1 MITER
6 QKEALRLWA
15 HGLSH
20 KQIASK
26 LGVSLRTVESHMK
39 GAVESLG
46 AKNSAH
52 AVYLAVKNGI
62 ICVLALVSYGHGI
75 TVDVP
80 EINMPGDY
88 QMTSINEFGGDA
100 MRPIMRNM
108 RLRPRN
114 SKSRR
119 SKREKEDK

>member
-1 MITER
+1 
-6 QKEALRLWA
+6 
-15 HGLSH
+15 
-20 KQIASK
+20 
-26 LGVSLRTVESHMK
+26 MK

-46 AKNSAH
+46 ATNSAH
-52 AVYLAVKNGI
+52 AVYLAVKKWI
-62 ICVLALVSYGHGI
+62 ICALALVSYGQGI

-88 QMTSINEFGGDA
+88 QMTSIDEFGGDA

-108 RLRPRN
+108 RLRSRN